1 MVETVLSISCFWL
14 GLPTNK
20 YIKKR
25 IKQIGSV
32 HLITLVHMI
41 TQASDGLFF
50 GLLWVDCGMRSVKI
64 EQILSRHSAL
74 QSARN
79 GFVTIGY
86 VMKSRHSVS
95 VMLCFCHLRVCLL
108 QGRSQVYGNVLIRYR
123 FYSNDYFFH
132 KANGFFF

>member
-1 MVETVLSISCFWL
+1 
-14 GLPTNK
+14 
-20 YIKKR
+20 
-25 IKQIGSV
+25 
-32 HLITLVHMI
+32 
-41 TQASDGLFF
+41 
-50 GLLWVDCGMRSVKI
+50 MRSVKI

-132 KANGFFF
+132 KANGFFFFF